1 MVKVVRIRSIMML
14 TGIDV
19 KMYRQGF
26 RGAGFKVSGGAG
38 RCRRNSAAPQT
49 HEAGPVPF
57 RLQTLAHL
65 ALEPAR
71 ILTHACGDETVQAPL
86 GKVVVFQSSAL
97 LKLCETREPEAKR
110 CVETEVTQVGALSDT
125 ESACLP
131 IALDQR
137 LLKFGNLIA
146 FGIDAPVIECH
157 GKIEKKRGSR
167 SMMEIYNRRE
177 PVSFKERVVVKQ
189 VAMHHADR
197 QALHILA

>member
-1 MVKVVRIRSIMML
+1 M
-14 TGIDV
+14 
-19 KMYRQGF
+19 
-26 RGAGFKVSGGAG
+26 
-38 RCRRNSAAPQT
+38 
-49 HEAGPVPF
+49 
-57 RLQTLAHL
+57 AHL

-125 ESACLP
+125 ESACLL